1 MREAKD
7 SSAGPAEVSVV
18 EVEDS
23 GTGRRRELVT
33 GLASSAHDPV
43 ALVEDGGGRRYL
55 AKAGQ
60 KFTGEDGTR
69 YVVVDVRPN
78 QMVIENLTKAEV
90 ITVPLRGPR
99 G

>member
-1 MREAKD
+1 VTDA
-7 SSAGPAEVSVV
+7 
-18 EVEDS
+18 
-23 GTGRRRELVT
+23 GTGRTRELVS
-33 GLASSAHDPV
+33 GLPSTAHDPV

-55 AKAGQ
+55 ARAGQ
-60 KFTGEDGTR
+60 KFSGEDGSR

-78 QMVIENLTKAEV
+78 QMVIENLSEAEV